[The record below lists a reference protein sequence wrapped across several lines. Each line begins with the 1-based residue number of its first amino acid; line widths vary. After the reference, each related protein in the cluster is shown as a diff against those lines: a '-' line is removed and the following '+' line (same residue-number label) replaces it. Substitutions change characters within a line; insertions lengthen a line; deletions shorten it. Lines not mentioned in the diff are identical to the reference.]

1 MTDQQL
7 LIAAM
12 RELGLIIAEHLE
24 PDGRNADETISRLI
38 EVLDNEDLAR
48 AIERLEKG
56 HGLCV
61 VK

>member
-7 LIAAM
+7 LLAAI
-12 RELGLIIAEHLE
+12 RELTLIVAEHLE
-24 PDGRNADETISRLI
+24 PNGRTTDETISRLI
-38 EVLDNEDLAR
+38 GVLDNEDLAR

-56 HGLCV
+56 HGLRV